1 MRGYLG
7 HGQRLDACEVEEQ
20 PERPQQEH
28 IKQPHQAWNN
38 NNKQGWLIE
47 TAHLGRTGQSEYCT
61 KEASSVGLIFDE
73 ELEED
78 NIQRVK
84 HRPCTSFRQKRAR

>member
-28 IKQPHQAWNN
+28 IKQPHQA
-38 NNKQGWLIE
+38 
-47 TAHLGRTGQSEYCT
+47 

-84 HRPCTSFRQKRAR
+84 HRPNNTQHITGERVTVTTIV